1 MSETSLRAQNL
12 LVERVT
18 EFVRYARD
26 NDFDIGTGD
35 LLDAQRM
42 AASGYLTDRKH
53 LFWGLRSILCCR
65 QEDWSRFFD
74 IYTAFWLLQDG
85 EEESE
90 QKEALP
96 QDGSGT
102 SSGGQAGASGFSG
115 SSSIGQTSRG
125 NVGASDYKT
134 VSLADFRFVHDAA
147 QMRAIEQWVDSL
159 ARKMRRRMLRRYR
172 VSGMG
177 QNVDLRQT
185 LRRSLRYEGWP
196 FDVRYRVRRR
206 RLPNFVL
213 LLDVSQSME
222 IYAKLFLRFAWG
234 IIGAF
239 DRSETF
245 AFHTKL
251 VHVGDCLGERDP
263 QRLEQKLTDI
273 STGWM
278 GGTKIAGS
286 LEDFN
291 QNYLNRM
298 VNPRT
303 IVVIFSDGFDTATA
317 SELAEQ
323 VEIVQRK
330 SKRLIWVNPLMGRY
344 EEGYIDDRMEPVLPF
359 VDGYASAHTLES
371 LKLLEKELIKS

>member
-1 MSETSLRAQNL
+1 MAEPSLPKQHL

-42 AASGYLTDRKH
+42 AAVGYLADRKR
-53 LFWGLRSILCCR
+53 LFWGLRSILCSR
-65 QEDWSRFFD
+65 QEEWYRFFD
-74 IYTAFWLLQDG
+74 LYTAFWLPQEGD
-85 EEESE
+85 EESGE
-90 QKEALP
+90 KEALP
-96 QDGSGT
+96 QEGSGT
-102 SSGGQAGASGFSG
+102 ASGGQAGASGFSG
-115 SSSIGQTSRG
+115 SSSIGQSSRG

-147 QMRAIEQWVDSL
+147 QMRAIEQWVDRL
-159 ARKMRRRMLRRYR
+159 ARKMRRRMLRRFR
-172 VSGMG
+172 ISGRG
-177 QNVDLRQT
+177 QKVELRQT

-234 IIGAF
+234 IVGAF

-278 GGTKIAGS
+278 GGTRIADS
-286 LEDFN
+286 LADFN
-291 QNYLNRM
+291 DLYLQRM
-298 VNPRT
+298 VTPRT
-303 IVVIFSDGFDTATA
+303 IVVIFSDGFDTASP

-323 VEIVQRK
+323 VGIIKQK

-344 EEGYIDDRMEPVLPF
+344 EEGYIDDRMEPVLAHI
-359 VDGYASAHTLES
+359 DGYASAHNLES
-371 LKLLEKELIKS
+371 LKELENELKRE

>member
-1 MSETSLRAQNL
+1 MVEPSPLAQSPL
-12 LVERVT
+12 IGRVT
-18 EFVRYARD
+18 EFVRYVRD
-26 NDFDIGTGD
+26 NDFDVGTGE

-42 AASGYLTDRKH
+42 AASGYLTDRKR
-53 LFWGLRSILCCR
+53 LFWGLRAILCSR
-65 QEDWSRFFD
+65 QEEWGRFFD
-74 IYTAFWLLQDG
+74 LFTAFWLPQDAV
-85 EEESE
+85 EETVE
-90 QKEALP
+90 KEALP
-96 QDGSGT
+96 QDGNGS

-115 SSSIGQTSRG
+115 SSSIGQSSQG

-159 ARKMRRRMLRRYR
+159 ARKMRRRLLRRFR
-172 VSGMG
+172 ISGRG
-177 QNVDLRQT
+177 RSVELRQT

-222 IYAKLFLRFAWG
+222 VYAKLFLRFAWG

-239 DRSETF
+239 DHSETF
-245 AFHTKL
+245 AFHTQL

-263 QRLEQKLTDI
+263 QRLEKKLTDI

-291 QNYLNRM
+291 DHYLERM
-298 VNPRT
+298 VTPRT
-303 IVVIFSDGFDTATA
+303 IVVIFSDGFDTA
-317 SELAEQ
+317 SPVELAAQ
-323 VEIVQRK
+323 VEMIQRK
-330 SKRLIWVNPLMGRY
+330 SKRLIWVNPLLGRY
-344 EEGYIDDRMEPVLPF
+344 EEGFIDDKMAPVLPYI
-359 VDGYASAHTLES
+359 DGYTSAHTLES
-371 LKLLEKELIKS
+371 LKQLEKELIMN